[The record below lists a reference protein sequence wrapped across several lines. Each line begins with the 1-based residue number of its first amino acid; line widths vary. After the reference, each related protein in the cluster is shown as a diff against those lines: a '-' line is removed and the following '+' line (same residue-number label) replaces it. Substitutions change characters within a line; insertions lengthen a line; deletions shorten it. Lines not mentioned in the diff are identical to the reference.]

1 MTNLLD
7 DLRNSPDVMIHQ
19 VDLPTDRALVVRLS
33 RDARKQASFLDDRV
47 LGRHVEGGWAEW
59 AQLEPLSQ
67 SIAAATPGFIF
78 HIGHCGSTLISRLV
92 EGAADCHVLRE
103 PVGLRTFAS
112 ALVDDGDGATIW
124 PHARIEKRLKLFLNL
139 ICKPGPTI
147 IKATSFCSTLIDAV
161 EPVKSAKAIFCYVE
175 PRRHFAA
182 MLGGAN
188 NWIDLRTHGAVRLRR
203 LRQLCG
209 ARIGALSDLSPGEL
223 AAMSWATDAA
233 CMTSPMDN
241 DEQGRILPVDFDA
254 FLAAPDENL
263 AGIINHFGYRADAA
277 RISAM
282 LAGPVMRRYSKD
294 ARFEYTPQL
303 RAELLAEYE
312 IVHAGEIDKGVD
324 WLRTKAREHAPI
336 ASALDRFG
344 GGI

>member
-19 VDLPTDRALVVRLS
+19 VDLPTDRALVVRLPH
-33 RDARKQASFLDDRV
+33 DARKQASFLDDRV

-67 SIAAATPGFIF
+67 SVADAAPGFIF
-78 HIGHCGSTLISRLV
+78 HIGHCGSTLISRLI
-92 EGAADCHVLRE
+92 EGAANCHVLRE

-124 PHARIEKRLKLFLNL
+124 PHERIEKRLKLFLNL
-139 ICKPGPTI
+139 YCKPGPTI

-188 NWIDLRTHGAVRLRR
+188 NRIDLRTHGPVRLRR
-203 LRQLCG
+203 LRQLCS
-209 ARIGALSDLSPGEL
+209 ARVDTLSALSPGEL

-233 CMTSPMDN
+233 CMTSPMSN
-241 DEQGRILPVDFDA
+241 DTRGRILPVDFDA
-254 FLAAPDENL
+254 FLRAPEKAL
-263 AGIINHFGYRADAA
+263 GEILTHFGLAA
-277 RISAM
+277 NATQIKNV
-282 LAGPVMRRYSKD
+282 LNGPVMQRYSKD
-294 ARFEYTPQL
+294 ARFEYSPQT

-312 IVHAGEIDKGVD
+312 IVHAGEIEKGVD
-324 WLRTKAREHAPI
+324 WLREKARAHAPI